1 MSNFEVVV
9 ISLVAVFVGLAMLSF
24 IISLFPL
31 VFKPKAA
38 AAPAGVSTAPA
49 AAAAPAED
57 PDELLAVM
65 MAAAAYEEDERPNP
79 LIRNYEGA

>member
-9 ISLVAVFVGLAMLSF
+9 ISLAAVFVGLAMLSF

-31 VFKPKAA
+31 VFKPKTA
-38 AAPAGVSTAPA
+38 AAPAPAGTSTAP
-49 AAAAPAED
+49 AAAPAED